1 MLTNIT
7 FGKYYVRDSVVHKL
21 NPLFKTISLII
32 MIIAIFFINSY
43 KDIIMLTSY
52 LILMIVYSDI
62 DIITY
67 LKNIYSIKIFLLF
80 ILIIDLIFGSNI
92 NNIIFDLYKL
102 IFIIIYSSALTY
114 TTSTSEITYA
124 VERLLKPFN
133 NTIPVND
140 IAMIITLTL
149 RYIPTLTMES
159 DRIIKAQKMRGINF
173 DSKNIK
179 TKITSL
185 VGVFI
190 PMFILSLKKSEST
203 ADIMDIRLYNYGK
216 SRTNLRTNTWK
227 KIDTLLLILN
237 ILILIIVIFY

>member
-1 MLTNIT
+1 
-7 FGKYYVRDSVVHKL
+7 
-21 NPLFKTISLII
+21 
-32 MIIAIFFINSY
+32 MIVAIFFINSY

-114 TTSTSEITYA
+114 TTSTSEITYGI
-124 VERLLKPFN
+124 ERLLKPFN

-179 TKITSL
+179 TKISSL

>member
-7 FGKYYVRDSVVHKL
+7 FGKYYARDSVVHKL

>member
-7 FGKYYVRDSVVHKL
+7 FGKYYSRDSVVHKL